1 MDEVV
6 YRHAR
11 IDRAKLRTLAVRSDR
26 RGLLQLAGHGAA
38 LAGTA
43 WLLGH
48 AVGSWWVVPA
58 VVLHGV
64 LLTFLFAPL
73 HEAVHRT
80 AFRSRRLNDAVGWI
94 CGAVLVLPPDYFR
107 HFHFAHH
114 RHTQDPVRDPELA
127 SPKPVTLGG
136 WLLHVSGLPYWRAQV
151 GGLMRRALGRTP
163 EAFLPPRAA
172 ARVVREARLLLV
184 IYAGIAAAAVATGS
198 AAPLTYWI
206 VPALVGQPFLRLF
219 LLAEH
224 TGCPLSADMLANTR
238 TTLTTGIVRFFTW
251 NMPFHAEH
259 HAFPALPFHALP
271 AAHREIRP
279 DLKVVAPGYLAVNRD
294 ILRAIGAKAYSA
306 DATPS

>member
-6 YRHAR
+6 YHQAR
-11 IDRAKLRTLAVRSDR
+11 IDRAKLRALAVRSDR

-43 WLLGH
+43 CLLGY
-48 AVGSWWVVPA
+48 ALGSWWVVPA
-58 VVLHGV
+58 IVLHGIV
-64 LLTFLFAPL
+64 LTFLFAPL

-80 AFRSRRLNDAVGWI
+80 AFGSRWLNDAVAWV
-94 CGAVLVLPPDYFR
+94 CGALLVLPPDYFR
-107 HFHFAHH
+107 YFHFAHH
-114 RHTQDPVRDPELA
+114 RHTQDPARDPELA
-127 SPKPVTLGG
+127 SPKPATFGG
-136 WLLHVSGLPYWRAQV
+136 WLLHVSGLPFWRAQV
-151 GGLMRRALGRTP
+151 GGLIRRALGRTP
-163 EAFLPPRAA
+163 EPFLPPRAA
-172 ARVVREARLLLV
+172 ARVVREARLLLA
-184 IYAGIAAAAVATGS
+184 IYAGIATVAAVSGS
-198 AAPLTYWI
+198 TAPLIYWI

-271 AAHREIRP
+271 AAHREVRL
-279 DLKVVAPGYLAVNRD
+279 DLKVIAPGYLAVNRE
-294 ILRAIGAKAYSA
+294 ILRAIGASAYSA

>member
-6 YRHAR
+6 YHQAR
-11 IDRAKLRTLAVRSDR
+11 IDRAKLRALAVRSDR

-43 WLLGH
+43 CLLGY
-48 AVGSWWVVPA
+48 ALGSWWAVPA
-58 VVLHGV
+58 IVLHGIV
-64 LLTFLFAPL
+64 LTFLFAPL

-80 AFRSRRLNDAVGWI
+80 AFGSRWLNDAVAWV
-94 CGAVLVLPPDYFR
+94 CGALLALPPDYFR
-107 HFHFAHH
+107 YFHFAHH
-114 RHTQDPVRDPELA
+114 RHTQDPAHDPELA
-127 SPKPVTLGG
+127 SPKPTTFGG

-151 GGLMRRALGRTP
+151 GGLIRRALGRTP
-163 EAFLPPRAA
+163 EPFLPPRAA
-172 ARVVREARLLLV
+172 ARVVREARLLLA
-184 IYAGIAAAAVATGS
+184 IYAGIAAVAAVSGS
-198 AAPLTYWI
+198 TAPLIYWI
-206 VPALVGQPFLRLF
+206 IPALAGQPFLRLF

-271 AAHREIRP
+271 AAHREVRL
-279 DLKVVAPGYLAVNRD
+279 DLKVIAPGYLAVNRD
-294 ILRAIGAKAYSA
+294 ILRAIGARAYSA
-306 DATPS
+306 NATPS